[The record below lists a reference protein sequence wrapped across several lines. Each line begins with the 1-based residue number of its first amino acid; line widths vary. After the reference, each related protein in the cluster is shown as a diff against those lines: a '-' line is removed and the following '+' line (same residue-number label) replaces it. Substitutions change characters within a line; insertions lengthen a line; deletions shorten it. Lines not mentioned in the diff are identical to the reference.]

1 LSAVAISAAS
11 SGNAAPSNA
20 FRNPAFVMTGL
31 ARAITRRATIN
42 LCVARLVRFLN
53 CYGQP
58 VVLLPVGLV
67 VPVPS
72 VPAGQLAGVEVVGL
86 MPVCPPVDGGIVLG
100 IVLGVMPG
108 VVVVGPVP
116 VFLAVPGTPVVPGA
130 VPVALVPV
138 PAALPD
144 VPAALPL
151 CAKASDATPSAV
163 TATRAIF
170 NTRMICSLLFS
181 GLPASKERDSARS
194 VPAARPMMRNARYS
208 VFSAGRSV
216 HVRATAN
223 CLAASSCLPA

>member
-1 LSAVAISAAS
+1 
-11 SGNAAPSNA
+11 
-20 FRNPAFVMTGL
+20 
-31 ARAITRRATIN
+31 
-42 LCVARLVRFLN
+42 VRFLN

-108 VVVVGPVP
+108 VVVVVVAGPVP
-116 VFLAVPGTPVVPGA
+116 VFPVVPGSPVVPGA
-130 VPVALVPV
+130 VPVALPAAPAPAV
-138 PAALPD
+138 PAAPPD
-144 VPAALPL
+144 VPPAPL
-151 CAKASDATPSAV
+151 CAKAPDATPSAV
-163 TATRAIF
+163 TATRVIF
-170 NTRMICSLLFS
+170 NTRMIYSHLFF

-223 CLAASSCLPA
+223 CLAASSCLPT